1 MADKKVVKTNKIDN
15 KNEKDKK
22 VKTAK
27 AVKAN
32 NKNEKVKTNK
42 IDNKNEKD
50 KKKELKKEER
60 QKRIDDNREWLM
72 TKPRPLRDILQA
84 MAIVFKN
91 GPSFFISGKM
101 FIKSLMASGGIGI
114 ALFALFKWLTR

>member
-1 MADKKVVKTNKIDN
+1 MANKKAVKTNKIDN
-15 KNEKDKK
+15 KNEKAKTA
-22 VKTAK
+22 KTAK
-27 AVKAN
+27 AVKAV
-32 NKNEKVKTNK
+32 KEKDKTNK

-84 MAIVFKN
+84 MAVVFKN
-91 GPSFFISGKM
+91 GPSFFVSGKM
-101 FIKSLMASGGIGI
+101 FIKSLMTSGGIGI